1 MGKAIDPDR
10 LGSDFSFQLLPED
23 WDHFEPMMI
32 NAMHRLPA
40 LKNAEVKMLL
50 NGPESFT
57 VDGSFLL
64 GETAETKGLFLGC
77 GMNSIGVATAG
88 GAGMALAHCIQNLSL
103 IHI

>member
-1 MGKAIDPDR
+1 
-10 LGSDFSFQLLPED
+10 
-23 WDHFEPMMI
+23 MMI

-64 GETAETKGLFLGC
+64 GETAETKGLFLENKPYIKQVIDS
-77 GMNSIGVATAG
+77 MERATSG
-88 GAGMALAHCIQNLSL
+88 TKNI
-103 IHI
+103 